1 LRTNFSDPINSDLG
15 IIRFGANTSGKFL
28 YQNGAGFQL
37 HGCPLYVKDVAGAY
51 SDVYARKYYGTAQY
65 AEYADVAEVY
75 ATDVEY
81 PVGTVVMV
89 GGEKEATIITDNTCY
104 VLGVI
109 SENPA
114 VVMNSKAEG
123 QAIALLGRVPVF
135 IQGSVKKGEPIW
147 PAATGCGCNID
158 NGKRPFAFAL
168 ENGADGLV
176 ECVIR

>member
-1 LRTNFSDPINSDLG
+1 
-15 IIRFGANTSGKFL
+15 
-28 YQNGAGFQL
+28 
-37 HGCPLYVKDVAGAY
+37 
-51 SDVYARKYYGTAQY
+51 VYARKYYGTAQY

-81 PVGTVVMV
+81 PIGTVVMV
-89 GGEKEATIITDNTCY
+89 GGEKEATIVTDNNCY

-135 IQGSVKKGEPIW
+135 VKGSVKKGEPIW
-147 PAATGCGCNID
+147 PTATGCGCNID